1 MQNPPKLHIGCG
13 PNMLDGWINTDLTAG
28 PNIIAVDAASILPF
42 GDCSFRYVFSEHLIE
57 HLDYK
62 EASSFVSECWRVL
75 VPGGIIRTA
84 TPDLRFLIQLYD
96 GNKSET
102 QREYVD
108 WAARTFLDIP
118 VVLDAFI
125 INNFFRAWGHKFIH
139 DEDTLTLLLVTAG
152 FEDVKRYR
160 PGISDDPSLCN
171 LESHGRLI
179 SQEFNDLE
187 TFVLEAVKPS

>member
-187 TFVLEAVKPS
+187 TFVLEAVRPS